1 MFSRRVKKDLQDLQQ
16 KLQQQS
22 NQHQA
27 EIAAKEQQLQAQQ
40 LEIKSLKDQL
50 HETGR
55 LQSAATSL
63 RGGVMLQAIREGMA
77 ASSASLVEERKALK
91 MLEDVFDQTRT
102 AVECLD
108 TRAISIKNHAL
119 TSSSEAEKL
128 EATAQSIG
136 QLISSIQEISDQT
149 NLLSLNA
156 AIEAARA
163 GEHGRG
169 FAVVADEVRQL
180 AGKAREASEKIDAL
194 VSDIV
199 RQAALIKQSVGDNL
213 IGAEDVSSSSN
224 QIDVMVGEVI
234 QRSERMQ
241 KVIYETTTVSF
252 LNTVKLDHAVWKNEV
267 YQRIDQGRFSEL
279 MVDHCNC
286 RLGKWYFEGYGSRK
300 YQHLKS
306 FKDIDAPH
314 KAVHSYGNQALEA
327 GGRGEFEAMA
337 AALQAM
343 EDASQ
348 QVVAQ
353 LDRLEREII
362 TKN

>member
-1 MFSRRVKKDLQDLQQ
+1 MFSRRAKKDVQHLQQ
-16 KLQQQS
+16 KIQLQSDQY
-22 NQHQA
+22 QA
-27 EIAAKEQQLQAQQ
+27 EIAAKEQQLQQQ
-40 LEIKSLKDQL
+40 SLEIQALKDQL
-50 HETGR
+50 NETGR
-55 LQSAATSL
+55 LQSAATAL

-102 AVECLD
+102 AVERLD
-108 TRAISIKNHAL
+108 TRAESIKNHAL
-119 TSSSEAEKL
+119 VSSSEAEKL
-128 EATAQSIG
+128 EATAQGIG

-180 AGKAREASEKIDAL
+180 AGKAREASEKIDSL

-199 RQAALIKQSVGDNL
+199 HQATLIRRSVQDNL
-213 IGAEDVSSSSN
+213 TGAEDVSASSS
-224 QIDVMVGEVI
+224 QIDAMVGEVI

-279 MVDHCNC
+279 MVDHCSC

-300 YQHLKS
+300 YNHLQS
-306 FKDIDAPH
+306 FRDIDAPH

-327 GGRGEFEAMA
+327 GGRGEFETMA
-337 AALQAM
+337 AALEAM

-348 QVVAQ
+348 QVVTQ

-362 TKN
+362 G